1 MMIAWGVESMETPNP
16 MIKGAGAKLIG
27 ALHAGVGPS
36 IKDSVCRSEG
46 AQLRSLEVEFARNP
60 FEGDI
65 APKRRV
71 RASSAPMSSHDADA
85 APSTSEPS
93 PASVAEEVERVDIS
107 GRITDDFLKRMND
120 SNWKTRAEALEELG
134 QMLKAANNRIE
145 PHVGD
150 LPKSLSARFADSTE
164 CSPCWRSTWPESL
177 RSPWER
183 R

>member
-1 MMIAWGVESMETPNP
+1 M
-16 MIKGAGAKLIG
+16 
-27 ALHAGVGPS
+27 
-36 IKDSVCRSEG
+36 
-46 AQLRSLEVEFARNP
+46 
-60 FEGDI
+60 
-65 APKRRV
+65 
-71 RASSAPMSSHDADA
+71 
-85 APSTSEPS
+85 
-93 PASVAEEVERVDIS
+93 DIS

-150 LPKSLSARFADSTE
+150 LPKSLSARFADSNRMLAVTA
-164 CSPCWRSTWPESL
+164 STWPESL